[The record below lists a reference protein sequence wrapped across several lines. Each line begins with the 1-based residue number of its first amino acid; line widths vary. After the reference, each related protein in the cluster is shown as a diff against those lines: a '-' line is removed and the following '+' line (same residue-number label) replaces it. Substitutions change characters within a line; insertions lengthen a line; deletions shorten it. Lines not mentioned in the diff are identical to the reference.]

1 MNLRC
6 EERTIGGLHDFLIT
20 SVIPPHAR
28 SGSRAVDLGAGTGAL
43 ATRLKDLGL
52 DVLAVD
58 RSSDDFHAELPF
70 VRLDL
75 DDADFDGILGEG
87 EFSLVTAVEVIEH
100 LERPIGLLRRVA
112 RLLSPEGV
120 AIMTTPNVD
129 NLPARLKFLLTSR
142 IRMMDHLGD
151 ETHIS
156 PIFWDLLTRRYLP
169 LAGLTLRAHAVYP
182 PDGYK
187 ATRPIY
193 ASVFRLL
200 ARVAPGPTNV
210 GDNHV
215 LVLMRG

>member
-1 MNLRC
+1 MNLQY
-6 EERTIGGLHDFLIT
+6 EERTVGGLHDFFIK
-20 SVIPPHAR
+20 SVLPPYVR

-43 ATRLKDLGL
+43 ATRLRDLGL

-58 RSSDDFHAELPF
+58 RNTDDFHAALPF

-75 DDADFDGILGEG
+75 DDADFDDVPGEG

-100 LERPIGLLRRVA
+100 LERPIRLLRRVA

-120 AIMTTPNVD
+120 AVITTPNVD
-129 NLPARLKFLLTSR
+129 SLPARLKFLLTAR

-169 LAGLTLRAHAVYP
+169 AGRSQPPSTRGAPAGWIQGDSSYLRIRVQA
-182 PDGYK
+182 
-187 ATRPIY
+187 
-193 ASVFRLL
+193 
-200 ARVAPGPTNV
+200 ARSGGTWTSERWRQPCLGT
-210 GDNHV
+210 HE
-215 LVLMRG
+215 R